1 MSTIR
6 EQILVAIEAVLATAS
21 VDVHPDWES
30 VEKDVESGIIFGA
43 FLDTSSSNNM
53 IDKHSLAMPM
63 GFFGRGENAR
73 SAADAI
79 QNEVFQL
86 LHADPSFG
94 SLVKRLIPG
103 PVQGG
108 NEATGGHGVL
118 LSQTYTAEFFTEAGS
133 QTAPA

>member
-6 EQILVAIEAVLATAS
+6 EQVLVAFETVLATAS
-21 VDVHPDWES
+21 VGVHPDWES
-30 VEKDVESGIIFGA
+30 VPKEAESGIIFGA
-43 FLDTSSSNNM
+43 FLDTSTTNNM
-53 IDKHSLAMPM
+53 VDKHSLAMPM
-63 GFFGRGENAR
+63 GFFGRGDNAR
-73 SAADAI
+73 SDADAV
-79 QNEVFQL
+79 QDEVHQL

-94 SLVKRLIPG
+94 GLVKRLIPG

-108 NEATGGHGVL
+108 NDATGGHGVL